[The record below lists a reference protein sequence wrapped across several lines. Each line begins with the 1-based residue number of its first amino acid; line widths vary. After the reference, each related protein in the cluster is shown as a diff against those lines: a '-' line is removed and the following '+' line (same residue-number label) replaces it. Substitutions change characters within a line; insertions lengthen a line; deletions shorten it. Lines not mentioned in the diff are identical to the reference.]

1 MALVCKK
8 CGYKQ
13 YDEETIKAYKEVSP
27 TMEEHDIPYIC
38 GACGEQHLEEAIKKN
53 IEKVLRQM
61 CLGKSREWSETMVNR
76 IYDTNVIYVNCIE
89 DCVCIDEDM
98 IVSALMEVIIK
109 DYEYWED

>member
-13 YDEETIKAYKEVSP
+13 YDEETIKGYKEVYP

-38 GACGEQHLEEAIKKN
+38 GACGEQHLEEAIKKD

-61 CLGKSREWSETMVNR
+61 CFGSSREWSEDMVNQ
-76 IYDTNVIYVNCIE
+76 IYDTKVIYDNCID
-89 DCVCIDEDM
+89 DCITIDENM
-98 IVSALMEVIIK
+98 IVSALMEIVF
-109 DYEYWED
+109 ENLEV